1 MAVAEIEEASFY
13 VDGEIDGVADA
24 GLGRVHVAAKFGR
37 DQRTAGLAIRGGNA
51 DASEERMHGNLHR
64 EVGVERL
71 ESCRVCR
78 VIDVVEPYPL
88 FQRWLKH
95 GRVMRT
101 VDRTETRGKGA
112 DAHVAVHLQIE
123 NLYSERVAGFCPLH
137 VERSSK
143 RIISPG
149 HAERVAW
156 FLKAVAEAV
165 ERVGVENIS
174 RLKPR
179 HRLCRGE
186 DVLHVVISSRVANHI
201 LRESRTSQ
209 QYDGKE
215 TKDHASLRSIAD
227 GQFPIG
233 DCNR

>member
-1 MAVAEIEEASFY
+1 MAVAEIEEAPFY
-13 VDGEIDGVADA
+13 VDGEIDVIADA
-24 GLGRVHVAAKFGR
+24 GLGRVHVAAKFGG
-37 DQRTAGLAIRGGNA
+37 DQRTAGLAISWGNA
-51 DASEERMHGNLHR
+51 DASEERMYGNLHR

-71 ESCRVCR
+71 EGCGFCR
-78 VIDVVEPYPL
+78 VIDVVEPDPL

-101 VDRTETRGKGA
+101 VDRPETRGKRA

-123 NLYSERVAGFCPLH
+123 NLHRERVAGFCALH

-143 RIISPG
+143 RIVSFG

-165 ERVGVENIS
+165 ERVGVENVS
-174 RLKPR
+174 GLKPR

-186 DVLHVVISSRVANHI
+186 DVLPVGISGRVVNHI
-201 LRESRTSQ
+201 LGESRTSQ
-209 QYDGKE
+209 EYDGKE

-227 GQFPIG
+227 CQ
-233 DCNR
+233 